1 MLTGEIG
8 KCDFLSPALIY
19 ENGVYKMWSVDQNA
33 GHALD
38 YRESKDGKNWKK
50 IRSIKIN
57 YSSKKLKNWHV
68 DVIHTAKGYEALISA
83 YDPKSKEKY
92 RHMDLYYVFS
102 ADNIHYSDAQKIFA
116 HSDAPNAFDN
126 MGLYRSSLLY
136 ANGRYYMFY
145 SALNKEIGPAGIGL
159 VSGKD
164 IYSMS

>member
-57 YSSKKLKNWHV
+57 YSSKK
-68 DVIHTAKGYEALISA
+68 T
-83 YDPKSKEKY
+83 EK
-92 RHMDLYYVFS
+92 L
-102 ADNIHYSDAQKIFA
+102 AC
-116 HSDAPNAFDN
+116 
-126 MGLYRSSLLY
+126 
-136 ANGRYYMFY
+136 
-145 SALNKEIGPAGIGL
+145 
-159 VSGKD
+159 
-164 IYSMS
+164 

>member
-1 MLTGEIG
+1 
-8 KCDFLSPALIY
+8 
-19 ENGVYKMWSVDQNA
+19 
-33 GHALD
+33 
-38 YRESKDGKNWKK
+38 
-50 IRSIKIN
+50 
-57 YSSKKLKNWHV
+57 
-68 DVIHTAKGYEALISA
+68 
-83 YDPKSKEKY
+83 
-92 RHMDLYYVFS
+92 MDLYYVFS